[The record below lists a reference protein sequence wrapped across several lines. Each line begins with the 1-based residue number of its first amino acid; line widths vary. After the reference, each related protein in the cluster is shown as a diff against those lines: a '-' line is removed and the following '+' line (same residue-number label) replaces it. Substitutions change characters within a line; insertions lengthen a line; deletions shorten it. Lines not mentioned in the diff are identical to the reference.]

1 MTAPAGGAFLA
12 AAAAA
17 AAPVIS
23 AAGGGDF
30 LSAGGALTPIAGGAV
45 GGGGG
50 ERTGAISRT
59 KTMTGDTSG
68 VFLAAAA
75 VDADADA
82 VGSGVLWLLDS
93 NFVDTEIAQEI
104 ITMASKINSQLINA
118 ITCDLNAFIYS
129 NK

>member
-1 MTAPAGGAFLA
+1 MA

-75 VDADADA
+75 AAVDADADA